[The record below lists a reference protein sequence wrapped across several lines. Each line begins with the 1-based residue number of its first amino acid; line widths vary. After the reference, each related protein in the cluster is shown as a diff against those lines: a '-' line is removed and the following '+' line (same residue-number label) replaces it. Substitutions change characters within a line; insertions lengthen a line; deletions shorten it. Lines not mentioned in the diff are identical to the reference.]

1 MEALQ
6 KARMWIS
13 FTDKQD
19 EYKALGKEKAELE
32 ASRQEKEK
40 CLEPYKNKAVEL
52 RSKQEEAE
60 KVLSKLMVSSNSFW
74 RNGSIG

>member
-40 CLEPYKNKAVEL
+40 
-52 RSKQEEAE
+52 RSKQRCNIESGCVWA
-60 KVLSKLMVSSNSFW
+60 KDS
-74 RNGSIG
+74 